1 MQASARHLAILA
13 VEFDEP
19 TLQPQK
25 HVKDL
30 SILVIHEARAKCGSS
45 KIHPRLSACARQ
57 LSFCRGWTCARHELC
72 SAITE
77 IFISQGQISQKSSF
91 TNAPSSVL
99 LCATVLYRTNK
110 QPCTTIMRSRKG
122 TAMMLHPF
130 LWGLDKQGC
139 HTSSLSTVHCQACS
153 GTLPQVQAFNVRTAR
168 CRGSTK

>member
-91 TNAPSSVL
+91 YQCPKLGAT
-99 LCATVLYRTNK
+99 LCYSLIPNK
-110 QPCTTIMRSRKG
+110 Q
-122 TAMMLHPF
+122 TAMHNHHAQPEGHCYDAAPFFVGALTSKVVTLHLFPQFIVKLARELF
-130 LWGLDKQGC
+130 LK
-139 HTSSLSTVHCQACS
+139 SRPSM
-153 GTLPQVQAFNVRTAR
+153 
-168 CRGSTK
+168 